1 MKPLYFPL
9 CITLFLIA
17 CSSCSSKS
25 DRQGTKDTKDN
36 LVTKENKISS
46 DNIDIIPP
54 YGLDTVKALIAKAK
68 ADTTQ
73 DDETEAIDEKTFNS
87 LPLEQKFTYV
97 MIHQETYHQ
106 NCDIL
111 PERTE
116 EAHRIYG
123 HLPNFFDE
131 GETGYEWSERQLKFL
146 KDNRDSIEM
155 LMKPLI
161 EKNNTIGGNFEVAI
175 VEMNAKELIPYLIDF
190 YKKKKQDHDIL
201 TILMLLMKE
210 NKYPEFMNSTS
221 YQKLY
226 KDEDSYSAYLTY
238 NQANEELIFQRAMRF
253 YLSLVAQ

>member
-1 MKPLYFPL
+1 MLL
-9 CITLFLIA
+9 LSA
-17 CSSCSSKS
+17 CSSSSSKN
-25 DRQGTKDTKDN
+25 DRQGTKGKKES
-36 LVTKENKISS
+36 LVTSS
-46 DNIDIIPP
+46 TKVSPDDMDNIPP
-54 YGLDTVKALIAKAK
+54 YGLDKVKALIAKAK

-73 DDETEAIDEKTFNS
+73 EEGTEAIDEKTWNS

-97 MIHQETYHQ
+97 MIHQESYGQ

-111 PERTE
+111 PERTD

-123 HLPNFFDE
+123 QLPNFFDE
-131 GETGYEWSERQLKFL
+131 GETGYAWSERQLKFL
-146 KDNRDSIEM
+146 KDNRDSVEQ

-161 EKNNTIGGNFEVAI
+161 EKNNKIGGNFEVAI

-226 KDEDSYSAYLTY
+226 KDEYSYSAYLTY
-238 NQANEELIFQRAMRF
+238 NQANEELIFQRAMHF
-253 YLSLVAQ
+253 YLSLVAS